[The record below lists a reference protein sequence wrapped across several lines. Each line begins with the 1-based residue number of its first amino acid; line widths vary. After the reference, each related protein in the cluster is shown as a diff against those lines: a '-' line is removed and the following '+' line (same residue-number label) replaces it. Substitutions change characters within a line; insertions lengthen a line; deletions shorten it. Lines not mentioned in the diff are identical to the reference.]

1 MGNPR
6 SMPRARRAVPA
17 RKPERALQGQAE
29 ALRAFLK
36 QGGVIAYPTESCYGL
51 GCDPMNRGA
60 VEKILRL
67 KGRGAAKGLIL
78 IAANRNQLRPYAA
91 RAAIEAAWHKGRW
104 PGPVTWVLPAAKTC
118 PDWLT
123 GGRATVAVRITAH
136 PGAAALCKQA
146 GMALVSTSANKSGA
160 SPARTAAQCEVV
172 FGKRVRVLEGEI
184 GARQRPSTLID
195 LASGKVLRK

>member
-17 RKPERALQGQAE
+17 CKPERALQGQAE

-36 QGGVIAYPTESCYGL
+36 QGGVIAYATESCYGL

-91 RAAIEAAWHKGRW
+91 RAAIEAAWRKGRW

-118 PDWLT
+118 PAWLT

-160 SPARTAAQCEVV
+160 SPARTAAQCEAA